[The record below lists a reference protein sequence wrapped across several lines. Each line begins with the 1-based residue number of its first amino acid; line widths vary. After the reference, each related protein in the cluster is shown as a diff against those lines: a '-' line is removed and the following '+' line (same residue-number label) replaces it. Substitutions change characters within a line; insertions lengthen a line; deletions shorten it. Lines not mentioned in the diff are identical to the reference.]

1 MASVT
6 LRRLSKVF
14 DGGVQ
19 ALHQLD
25 LDVRDGEL
33 LVLLGP
39 SGSGKTTV
47 LRCIAGL
54 EQPTSGDVVIGER
67 VVTQLAPAE
76 RDVAMVFQN
85 HALYPHLSVRDN
97 IAFPLEVRHVGAAQV
112 TRRVL
117 EAATRLGLKDVLDRM
132 PEQLS
137 EGERQRVALARAI
150 VRGPHAFLLDE
161 PLSRLDAKLR
171 VELRAE
177 LLTLHRALGA
187 TIIYVTH
194 DQTEAMTIG
203 QRIAVLHEGRLRQV
217 GTPEEVYQRPADVH
231 VARFIGTPGMNVL
244 QGRSK
249 AAGEGETGSVIEA
262 GTLTIP
268 IDLITY
274 EGELQVGIRPEYVG
288 VAVADKG
295 AGNADVLVVEPLGSE
310 TLVHLNAGG
319 QTLVARLPGFADVRV
334 GTKVGVKVDRRRLYL
349 FDAAGAPF
357 A

>member
-19 ALHQLD
+19 ALHHLD

-47 LRCIAGL
+47 LRCVAGL
-54 EQPTSGDVVIGER
+54 EEPTTGDVVIGER
-67 VVTQLAPAE
+67 VVTHASPAE
-76 RDVAMVFQN
+76 RDVAMVFQTP
-85 HALYPHLSVRDN
+85 ALYPHLSVREN
-97 IAFPLEVRHVGAAQV
+97 IAFPLELRGVSDAQI

-117 EAATRLGLKDVLDRM
+117 EAAARLSLQDVLDRL
-132 PEQLS
+132 PAQLS
-137 EGERQRVALARAI
+137 EGQRQRAALGRAI
-150 VRGPHAFLLDE
+150 VRGPQVFLLDE
-161 PLSRLDAKLR
+161 PLSRLDSTLR
-171 VELRAE
+171 IELRGE
-177 LLTLHRALGA
+177 LLSLHRALGA
-187 TIIYVTH
+187 TMIYVTH
-194 DQTEAMTIG
+194 DQTEAMTMG

-231 VARFIGTPGMNVL
+231 VARFVGTPGMNVL
-244 QGRSK
+244 PGR
-249 AAGEGETGSVIEA
+249 GRGTEGGRIIEA
-262 GTLTIP
+262 GSLSIP
-268 IDLITY
+268 IELSTY

-288 VAVADKG
+288 LCAADKG
-295 AGNADVLVVEPLGSE
+295 VGNADVLVVEPLGSE

-319 QTLVARLPGFADVRV
+319 QPLVARLPGFADVRV
-334 GTKVGVKVDRRRLYL
+334 GTRVGVKLDRRRLYL
-349 FDAAGAPF
+349 FDAAGAPL

>member
-19 ALHQLD
+19 ALHHLD

-54 EQPTSGDVVIGER
+54 EEPTTGEVVIGER
-67 VVTQLAPAE
+67 VVTHDSPAE
-76 RDVAMVFQN
+76 RDVAMVFQSQ
-85 HALYPHLSVRDN
+85 ALYPHLTVREN
-97 IAFPLEVRHVGAAQV
+97 IAFPLEMRGLAHARA

-117 EAATRLGLKDVLDRM
+117 ETATRLGLQSVLDRL
-132 PEQLS
+132 PSQLS
-137 EGERQRVALARAI
+137 EGERQRAALGRAI
-150 VRGPHAFLLDE
+150 VRGPQVFLLDE
-161 PLSRLDAKLR
+161 PLARLDAPLR
-171 VELRAE
+171 IELRAE
-177 LLTLHRALGA
+177 VLALHRAIAA
-187 TIIYVTH
+187 TMIYVTH
-194 DQTEAMTIG
+194 DQAEAMTMG

-231 VARFIGTPGMNVL
+231 VARFFGTPGMNVL
-244 QGRSK
+244 QGRGR
-249 AAGEGETGSVIEA
+249 AGDKGRVIEA
-262 GTLTIP
+262 GSLVIP
-268 IDLITY
+268 VELSTY
-274 EGELQVGIRPEYVG
+274 DGELQLGIRPEYVG
-288 VAVADKG
+288 LCAVDQG
-295 AGNADVLVVEPLGSE
+295 VGNVDVLVVEPLGSE

-319 QTLVARLPGFADVRV
+319 QPLVARLPGFADMRV
-334 GTKVGVKVDRRRLYL
+334 GTRVGVKVDRRRLYF
-349 FDAAGAPF
+349 FDAAGAPV